1 MYKVLICRELQPSLL
16 ETLVAELHLEDA
28 KPVDSLIPGLYR
40 RVIMKATY
48 DIFRELPDS
57 SPIWIESVQ
66 GLENAKVRLS
76 NLIKSRPGGYF
87 VYDPEAAKIVATAM
101 AFA

>member
-1 MYKVLICRELQPSLL
+1 MRNQ
-16 ETLVAELHLEDA
+16 
-28 KPVDSLIPGLYR
+28 VDSLIPDLYR
-40 RVIMKATY
+40 GVSMKATY

-76 NLIKSRPGGYF
+76 NLIKSRPGDYF